1 MKILFVTS
9 RFPYPL
15 DKGDKLRA
23 FYQIKYLSADHDIHL
38 ISIID
43 EDMKP
48 EWLEAL
54 QFYTKSITLIRITPT
69 ERILSVCGSFIHGLP
84 IQIGWF
90 YSKKIKNIIHSL
102 YQEINPDHCFC
113 QLLRMA
119 EYAKDL
125 KGPKTLDYMDGFG
138 TSMDRRA
145 KIVGFPL
152 NIFFRMEAKRMKQ
165 YEKQIAKSFD
175 NLTIISQQDKSLF
188 DFPDAERMLVLGNGI
203 DEYFTDFHCENVEK
217 KFDLVFVG
225 NMSYLPNVESVKY
238 TVNEIMPL
246 LPEHF
251 KFLISGTDPSSIVK
265 SLASERIKVT
275 GRVNDIRLSYLKGK
289 VFIVSMWSG
298 TGQQNKIL
306 EALALGIPC
315 VTTKAVNNAIG
326 AQPDKEILLAETRE
340 EFVQQILQLTSNPAL
355 YQRIA
360 ALGKQFVR
368 ENYSWKQKGRI
379 LNSIFAAN

>member
-1 MKILFVTS
+1 
-9 RFPYPL
+9 
-15 DKGDKLRA
+15 
-23 FYQIKYLSADHDIHL
+23 
-38 ISIID
+38 
-43 EDMKP
+43 
-48 EWLEAL
+48 
-54 QFYTKSITLIRITPT
+54 
-69 ERILSVCGSFIHGLP
+69 
-84 IQIGWF
+84 
-90 YSKKIKNIIHSL
+90 
-102 YQEINPDHCFC
+102 
-113 QLLRMA
+113 MA

-251 KFLISGTDPSSIVK
+251 KF
-265 SLASERIKVT
+265 
-275 GRVNDIRLSYLKGK
+275 
-289 VFIVSMWSG
+289 
-298 TGQQNKIL
+298 
-306 EALALGIPC
+306 
-315 VTTKAVNNAIG
+315 
-326 AQPDKEILLAETRE
+326 
-340 EFVQQILQLTSNPAL
+340 
-355 YQRIA
+355 
-360 ALGKQFVR
+360 
-368 ENYSWKQKGRI
+368 
-379 LNSIFAAN
+379 

>member
-43 EDMKP
+43 EDIKP
-48 EWLEAL
+48 EWLETL
-54 QFYTKSITLIRITPT
+54 QSYTKSISVIRITPT
-69 ERILSVCGSFIHGLP
+69 ERILSVFSSFVYGLP

-90 YSKKIKNIIHSL
+90 YSKKIKEIINGL
-102 YQEINPDHCFC
+102 YHEINPDHCYC

-119 EYAKDL
+119 EYTKDL
-125 KGPKTLDYMDGFG
+125 TGPKTLDYMDGFG

-145 KIVGFPL
+145 KIAGFPL
-152 NIFFRMEAKRMKQ
+152 SIFFRLEAKRMKL
-165 YEKQIAKSFD
+165 YEKLIAKSFD
-175 NLTIISQQDKSLF
+175 HLTIISQQDKSLF
-188 DFPDAERMLVLGNGI
+188 DFPEAESMIVLGNGI
-203 DEYFTDFHCENVEK
+203 DEYFTEFHCVNIK
-217 KFDLVFVG
+217 KEFDLVFVG

-251 KFLISGTDPSSIVK
+251 KFLISGTDPSSTVK
-265 SLASERIKVT
+265 SLASEKITVT
-275 GRVNDIRLSYLKGK
+275 GRVDDIRLSYLKGK

-315 VTTKAVNNAIG
+315 VTTKAVNDSIG
-326 AQPDKEILLAETRE
+326 AQADKEILLAETRD
-340 EFVQQILQLTSNPAL
+340 EFVQHILQLTSNQAL
-355 YQRIA
+355 YQMIA
-360 ALGKQFVR
+360 TNGKQFVR
-368 ENYSWKQKGRI
+368 ENYSWKQKGEI